1 VMREIRVH
9 GQDRRY
15 HHPRLGINGRLD
27 TLQAA
32 VLLAK
37 MEIFDDEVEARM
49 RIGGRYSEMIAAAFN
64 DQSDPARRV
73 TTPLLAPG
81 CTSVYAQY
89 TIEVAN
95 REKVEQSLKAQG
107 IPTAVHYP
115 MPLHLQPVFADLG
128 QGAGAFP
135 VAEAAGRRVLSLPM
149 HPYLTEDQQ
158 ARVVQALRAA
168 V

>member
-1 VMREIRVH
+1 
-9 GQDRRY
+9 
-15 HHPRLGINGRLD
+15 
-27 TLQAA
+27 
-32 VLLAK
+32 
-37 MEIFDDEVEARM
+37 
-49 RIGGRYSEMIAAAFN
+49 
-64 DQSDPARRV
+64 
-73 TTPLLAPG
+73 
-81 CTSVYAQY
+81 
-89 TIEVAN
+89 VAN

>member
-1 VMREIRVH
+1 
-9 GQDRRY
+9 
-15 HHPRLGINGRLD
+15 
-27 TLQAA
+27 
-32 VLLAK
+32 
-37 MEIFDDEVEARM
+37 M
-49 RIGGRYSEMIAAAFN
+49 RIGGRYSELIAQALG
-64 DQSDPARRV
+64 DRV

-89 TIEVAN
+89 TIEVSN
-95 REKVEQSLKAQG
+95 REKVEQTMKAQG

-128 QGAGAFP
+128 QGEGAFP

-149 HPYLTEDQQ
+149 HPYLTEAQQ
-158 ARVVQALRAA
+158 VRVVQALRAA